1 MKVSSQI
8 DLINSSSITLSL
20 IYWKPNLL
28 HGVVD
33 QELAHVVLDN
43 SAAITIINAT
53 IGRKE
58 MTGMDK
64 GEELYFKY
72 RTGL

>member
-1 MKVSSQI
+1 MLETKSTPWGCC
-8 DLINSSSITLSL
+8 L
-20 IYWKPNLL
+20 
-28 HGVVD
+28 D
-33 QELAHVVLDN
+33 QELAHVVLEN
-43 SAAITIINAT
+43 SAAITVISAT

-72 RTGL
+72 RTGSLWAL